1 MQQAPA
7 TQQAPAQ
14 TQQAPGPAGRG
25 AGAPGAPGAPGAARG
40 GQGGRGGNPAPVIPP
55 ELDAGPIMKLD
66 EAKALAMLKDPKS
79 SYFQKAIV
87 CKRLAVIGKKDSIAP
102 LAALLTDPKLAHYGR
117 FGLEPNP
124 DPAVDDALR
133 AALPKLK
140 GRLQMGVI
148 HSIGVR
154 KDVKAIDALG
164 KLMYDSD
171 NEIAQAASASL
182 GSIGGPVAAKLL
194 RDGLNRT
201 KVPVLPVVARASL
214 LCAEGL
220 ANRAQAMEMYTTLS
234 GTAMPKVVRRA
245 AFRAINADAARPA
258 RPVG

>member
-1 MQQAPA
+1 MP
-7 TQQAPAQ
+7 QAPAQ

-25 AGAPGAPGAPGAARG
+25 AGAAPGG

-55 ELDAGPIMKLD
+55 ELEGGPIMKLD

-79 SYFQKAIV
+79 SYFQKAIA
-87 CKRLAVIGKKDSIAP
+87 CKRLAVVGKKESIAP
-102 LAALLTDPKLAHYGR
+102 LAALLSDPKLAHYGR

-171 NEIAQAASASL
+171 AEIAQAASASL
-182 GSIGGPVAAKLL
+182 GTIGGPQAGKLL
-194 RDGLNRT
+194 REGLNKAQGT
-201 KVPVLPVVARASL
+201 NLAVVARAAL
-214 LCAEGL
+214 LCVESIP
-220 ANRAQAMEMYTTLS
+220 NRTQAMEMYNALA
-234 GTAMPKVVRRA
+234 GTNMPKVVRRA
-245 AFRAINADAARPA
+245 AYRAINADAARP
-258 RPVG
+258 RPA